1 MTCEFNECE
10 SKNMTDELDLEIVE
24 GYRKALAQP
33 MAVMF
38 NSWDELWPGGF
49 TQGVPMTPE
58 RVDKDFGSQ
67 RTIAQL
73 IALDRTSNETVGYCS
88 LLQHWRDKEAAY
100 IGLLGVSPQALG
112 KKVGKRLLLRCM
124 EIATQKGFER
134 VDLHTWAGNLRAV
147 PLYKKMGLMWDPE
160 GEGVHLR
167 GYIPGILSHP
177 LCTPFLSVHDAPLGW
192 YEFQQRDLTQA
203 PDDMQQNGM
212 KVYSYSF
219 QADSDMLHV
228 TVDRYASAIS
238 GVDYTV
244 DGQRLKVNARV
255 KDHLV
260 FCGIPSEYLF
270 EVENGLAEPCS
281 VSVQLEGFVGL
292 HFHGSIEHSL
302 VIPPNESTIIGV
314 PFSLDATTPI
324 FRKDF
329 KSPVIKAN
337 LQINGKK
344 AQLQTGL
351 KIQSAAEIQMKFG
364 HCRIVPSGKVEF
376 PVTIQN
382 NTKLSLVGAIHFHL
396 PDAPISVTPVETA
409 VKLKSEG
416 VAGLTILVSTAPE
429 LSPGTYDIW
438 ASFQLQSSKDENVS
452 LTTRRFRI
460 PIFNIAE
467 GNVAIGE
474 DDRQRQIIVAG
485 RDYFVELAREGGTVT
500 IPYPFGSGGSLFL
513 RGEIGPPFGLSPFR
527 YAEQTVHVNQQAT
540 STEIILSAEHFER
553 PLLVETHV
561 IFEKNSPV
569 VQQETWV
576 TNNGPESHT
585 FQLRLIGQG
594 GISVGA
600 GKSILPLASGIVE
613 DRLSSLLVSYPAISS
628 NPGSFKET
636 WVAATAPTFTRGQ
649 VWNPENVE
657 EIRVG
662 IGRIGGLGYR
672 PVSLGSGEKRRIS
685 QVFYVSRAIDWNE
698 VRRVWEEKVEQRI
711 PLQNEERIP
720 VETSSPMRITPPPII
735 IPHRDTIKRDYSFQY
750 VSTSPQTGE
759 FTIEPPSGWTA
770 SLRLQNVTASG
781 TSVLVEN
788 VTDKNLPQ
796 LHLVLTPSKTI
807 PDQFAIFTGQAS
819 WQIPVGERQSFPIVQ
834 LGSSNDVV
842 EIIEEE
848 DQGLTSFRISNGVL
862 EFKVSADF
870 GGCLYSLKNSLGTE
884 LLRTAFPTPT
894 PNVFQQ
900 NYYGGWQPFVSAVDE
915 EIFQATTNQEKMRVK
930 TCEKGDIWKGV
941 EIRWKGK
948 LQPCCRGVDF
958 ALQYLTAPGSPLILT
973 NWKIGNATTAPLRF
987 LAFQSLDPAF
997 NGDLSDTILRT
1008 KWGETIT
1015 DLRGSPIP
1023 AAFMPDSN
1031 FTWLQRKLSNNE
1043 VVESTAFLNSGTQPS
1058 LLVLLT
1064 HEFSWIFSYYD
1075 LFLRAK
1081 EKCTLRS
1088 ALFIN
1093 PHDET
1098 HIEAIQQLLDDFI

>member
-1 MTCEFNECE
+1 
-10 SKNMTDELDLEIVE
+10 MTDELDLEIVE
-24 GYRKALAQP
+24 GYRKDLAKP
-33 MAVMF
+33 MAAMF

-67 RTIAQL
+67 RTVMQL
-73 IALDRTSNETVGYCS
+73 IALDKTTNETVGYCS

-112 KKVGKRLLLRCM
+112 KKVGKQLLLRSM
-124 EIATQKGFER
+124 EIATQNGFER

-167 GYIPGILSHP
+167 GYIPGILQHP
-177 LCTPFLSVHDAPLGW
+177 LCALFFNVHDAPLGW
-192 YEFQQRDLTQA
+192 YVFQQRDLAQA

-212 KVYSYSF
+212 KVFSYSF
-219 QADSDMLHV
+219 QADSDVLHV
-228 TVDRYASAIS
+228 VVDRYASAIS
-238 GVDYTV
+238 GVEYTV
-244 DGQRLKVNARV
+244 ADQRLKVNARV

-260 FCGIPSEYLF
+260 FCGIPSEYIL
-270 EVENGLAEPCS
+270 EVENGLAETCS
-281 VSVQLEGFVGL
+281 VYVQLEGFSGL
-292 HFHGSIEHSL
+292 HFQSSTEHSL
-302 VIPPNESTIIGV
+302 VIPPNESTVIV
-314 PFSLDATTPI
+314 APFSLDATTPI

-329 KSPVIKAN
+329 KSPVITAN
-337 LQINGKK
+337 LEINGKK

-351 KIQSAAEIQMKFG
+351 KIQSAAEIQLKFG
-364 HCRIVPSGKVEF
+364 HCRIVPGGKVEF

-382 NTKLSLVGAIHFHL
+382 NTVLPLEGTIQFHL
-396 PDAPISVTPVETA
+396 PDAPISVSPVETG

-416 VAGLTILVSTAPE
+416 VAGLAIDVLAAPE
-429 LSPGTYDIW
+429 LNPGTYDIW
-438 ASFQLQSSKDENVS
+438 ASLQLQSSKDTNVS
-452 LTTRRFRI
+452 VTTRQFRI

-474 DDRQRQIIVAG
+474 DDWQRRIIVAG
-485 RDYFVELAREGGTVT
+485 RDYFVEMAREGGTVT
-500 IPYPFGSGGSLFL
+500 IPFLFGIGGSLFL
-513 RGEIGPPFGLSPFR
+513 RREIGPPFGLSPFR
-527 YAEQTVHVNQQAT
+527 YAEQDIQVDQQAT
-540 STEIILSAEHFER
+540 STQITLSAEHFER
-553 PLLVETHV
+553 PLLVETRV
-561 IFEKNSPV
+561 ILEKNSPV
-569 VQQETWV
+569 IQQETWV
-576 TNNGPESHT
+576 TNNGSESHT
-585 FQLRLIGQG
+585 FQLRLIGPG
-594 GISVGA
+594 GIIVGG
-600 GKSILPLASGIVE
+600 GKSILPLTSGIVE

-628 NPGSFKET
+628 NPDSFMES
-636 WVAATAPTFTRGQ
+636 WVAASTPTFTRGQ

-657 EIRVG
+657 EVRIG
-662 IGRIGGLGYR
+662 LGRIGRLSYR
-672 PVSLGSGEKRRIS
+672 PVTLSSAEKRRIS
-685 QVFYVSRAIDWNE
+685 QVFYVARAIDWNE
-698 VRRVWEEKVEQRI
+698 VRRVWQERVEKRI
-711 PLQNEERIP
+711 SLQNEEQILM
-720 VETSSPMRITPPPII
+720 ETSSPMRIAPPPII
-735 IPHRDTIKRDYSFQY
+735 IPHRDTIKRNFSFQY

-759 FTIEPPSGWTA
+759 FTIEPPPGWIA
-770 SLRLQNVTASG
+770 SLRLQNEMAAG

-788 VTDKNLPQ
+788 VTGKNLPQ
-796 LHLVLTPSKTI
+796 LHLVLRPSKTI

-834 LGSSNDVV
+834 LGSSKDVV
-842 EIIEEE
+842 EITEEE

-862 EFKVSADF
+862 EFKVSAEY

-900 NYYGGWQPFVSAVDE
+900 NYHGGWQPFVSGIDE

-930 TCEKGDIWKGV
+930 TCKIGDIWKGV

-958 ALQYLTAPGSPLILT
+958 TLQYLTAPGSPLILS
-973 NWKIGNATTAPLRF
+973 NWEIRNSTTAALRL
-987 LAFQSLDPAF
+987 LAFQGLDPAF
-997 NGDLSDTILRT
+997 NGDLSGAILRT
-1008 KWGETIT
+1008 QWGDTLT

-1031 FTWLQRKLSNNE
+1031 FTWLQRNPTKND

-1064 HEFSWIFSYYD
+1064 HEFSWIFSYSD

-1081 EKCTLRS
+1081 EKRTLRS
-1088 ALFIN
+1088 AIFIN
-1093 PHDET
+1093 PLDGK
-1098 HIEAIQQLLDDFI
+1098 HIKEIQHLLDVLF